1 MSTRILIVDDS
12 VVVRKYLSDLLS
24 AEPDLDA
31 IVAPNGKV
39 ALDKIRLQSPR
50 LVILDVEMPV
60 MDGLQATRLIREWE
74 RHHDCSA
81 TPIIPVTADA
91 LSEHREQLLAL
102 GCDAYLSK
110 PVSREAL
117 IPVVQAN
124 SQRRT

>member
-1 MSTRILIVDDS
+1 MSLVEAENGAIGVEKFKIGE
-12 VVVRKYLSDLLS
+12 YDLVLM
-24 AEPDLDA
+24 DL
-31 IVAPNGKV
+31 
-39 ALDKIRLQSPR
+39 R
-50 LVILDVEMPV
+50 MPV